1 MSFAYEIKN
10 EICHNRPFRQRR
22 QKALAYGLV
31 LFGKTF
37 GPDSIS
43 IHTEHRT
50 LARLYAD
57 SISDLV
63 GLRGSITMREVRR
76 SGRRS
81 IFVVTVDSVTD
92 RIAVLS
98 FFGCRAGEDCC
109 QIRRELLADDD
120 MPVFISGAF
129 LACGTV
135 TDPEKSYQAEFVT
148 PHQALCGELET
159 LLSEM
164 LSPPKRTERRNDFVL
179 YY

>member
-1 MSFAYEIKN
+1 MSFAYHVKN
-10 EICHNRPFRQRR
+10 EICQNRPFRQRR
-22 QKALAYGLV
+22 QKALAYGLL

-98 FFGCRAGEDCC
+98 FFGC
-109 QIRRELLADDD
+109 Q
-120 MPVFISGAF
+120 
-129 LACGTV
+129 
-135 TDPEKSYQAEFVT
+135 
-148 PHQALCGELET
+148 
-159 LLSEM
+159 
-164 LSPPKRTERRNDFVL
+164 
-179 YY
+179 

>member
-22 QKALAYGLV
+22 QKALAYGLL

-164 LSPPKRTERRNDFVL
+164 LSPPKRTERRL
-179 YY
+179 SLIHI

>member
-22 QKALAYGLV
+22 QKALAYGLL

-109 QIRRELLADDD
+109 QDVYKRQDFGRSA
-120 MPVFISGAF
+120 
-129 LACGTV
+129 
-135 TDPEKSYQAEFVT
+135 
-148 PHQALCGELET
+148 GEC
-159 LLSEM
+159 
-164 LSPPKRTERRNDFVL
+164 V
-179 YY
+179 